1 MFKIFTGYD
10 NNLILRHVKPSHGAV
25 RVLAS
30 SIREFIGIEIGLEL
44 SILKNPK
51 KIRPALQ
58 KIHFYKIFNLKK
70 SKKNSPCVTKNQF
83 L

>member
-30 SIREFIGIEIGLEL
+30 SIREFIGIEIGLKL
-44 SILKNPK
+44 SI
-51 KIRPALQ
+51 
-58 KIHFYKIFNLKK
+58 
-70 SKKNSPCVTKNQF
+70 
-83 L
+83 